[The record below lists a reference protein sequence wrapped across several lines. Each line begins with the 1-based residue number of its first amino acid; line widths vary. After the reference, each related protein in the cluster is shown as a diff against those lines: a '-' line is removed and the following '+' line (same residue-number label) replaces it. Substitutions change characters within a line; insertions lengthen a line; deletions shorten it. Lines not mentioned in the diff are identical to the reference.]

1 VMVGLQYFFQLN
13 TAWGELMAYLSV
25 ITVPV
30 LAFYLILQR
39 AFISSIA
46 STGVKG

>member
-1 VMVGLQYFFQLN
+1 
-13 TAWGELMAYLSV
+13 MAYLSL

-30 LAFYLILQR
+30 LAFYLVLQR
-39 AFISSIA
+39 AVFASIA

>member
-1 VMVGLQYFFQLN
+1 MVGLQYFFQLN
-13 TAWGELMAYLSV
+13 PVWGELMAYLSV

-30 LAFYLILQR
+30 LAFYLFLQR
-39 AFISSIA
+39 SFIASIA